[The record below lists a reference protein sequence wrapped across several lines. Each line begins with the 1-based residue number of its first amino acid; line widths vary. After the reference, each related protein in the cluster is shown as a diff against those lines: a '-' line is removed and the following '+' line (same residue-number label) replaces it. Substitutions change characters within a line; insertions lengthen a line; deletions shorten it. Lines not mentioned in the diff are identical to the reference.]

1 MQVTFWGTRGSIAK
15 AGPTTLRFGG
25 NTSCVS
31 VRSDAGTQLV
41 IDCGTGAHGLGQHLV
56 AGPSGEAVDGH
67 ILISHTHW
75 DHIQGLPFFAPL
87 FRPGNTWHIY
97 GPSGLGG
104 SLGEILAGQ
113 MEYRYFP
120 VEIDQLSADVEHH
133 DLVEGVLR
141 IDDVTIVTRY
151 LNHPALTLG
160 YRIEVDG
167 AVVVYSSDHEPHDQ
181 SLATGGDLGRN
192 RHDDAH
198 TQFVSGADLL
208 IHDAQYLGSEY
219 PEHVG
224 WGHSTVEYVVDLARR
239 GDVRTT
245 ALYHHDPNRTDEQV
259 DGVVDLARAHAREV
273 GYDGEV
279 IAAAEGSTIEVRGD
293 RPLSSVVTREA
304 QDAASSAFA
313 ARSMVAVVV
322 AESLEIG
329 DALADAARAEHL
341 DVVVTA
347 DLHEAFAVVR
357 STEPGI
363 VLVEPFADDTDFDL
377 VAAIRHLGTG
387 YGADVPI
394 IMVGHDDARWHPDS
408 AETRITEWLVWPA
421 SPFFLRT
428 KLRAWLLRRASR
440 WQNAPLP
447 DDEAERLAAL
457 RGLDVLD
464 TAPEAR
470 FDRHTDE
477 IAAALDVPVALV
489 SLVDAD
495 RQWFKSRRG
504 IAVEQ
509 TPREMSLC
517 AHAILDAE
525 VLQVDDTLA
534 DPRFAD
540 NPLVSGDPRL
550 RFYAGMPLTLDDGS
564 RVGTLCVAD
573 YRPRHLDDDQLDSLR
588 RVAALVEQELQPR
601 RTLTS
606 ISPRGPRRTAAGSLR

>member
-41 IDCGTGAHGLGQHLV
+41 IDCGTGAHGLGQHLL
-56 AGPSGEAVDGH
+56 AEANGAPVDGH

-87 FRPGNTWHIY
+87 FGSGNTWHIY

-104 SLGEILAGQ
+104 SLGDILAGQ

-120 VEIDQLSADVEHH
+120 VEIGQLSADVEHH
-133 DLVEGVLR
+133 DLVEGALF
-141 IDDVTIVTRY
+141 IDDVAIVTRY

-181 SLATGGDLGRN
+181 SLAVGGDVARN

-198 TQFVSGADLL
+198 ARFVAGADLL

-219 PEHVG
+219 SDHVG
-224 WGHSTVEYVVDLARR
+224 WGHSTVEYVIDLAAAAGVKR
-239 GDVRTT
+239 V
-245 ALYHHDPNRTDEQV
+245 ALYHHDPNRTDDQV
-259 DGVVDLARAHAREV
+259 DDLVELARAHGRRS
-273 GYDGEV
+273 GYDGE
-279 IAAAEGSTIEVRGD
+279 ILAAAEGSTIEVRGD
-293 RPLSSVVTREA
+293 RP
-304 QDAASSAFA
+304 QSADNHHQARVSESTAVA
-313 ARSMVAVVV
+313 ARSNVAVVV
-322 AESLEIG
+322 AETTEVS
-329 DALADAARAEHL
+329 DALAAAARAESL

-347 DLHEAFAVVR
+347 DLHEAYDVVR
-357 STEPGI
+357 SAHPDI
-363 VLVEPFADDTDFDL
+363 VLIESFADDGGFDL
-377 VAAIRHLGTG
+377 VAAIRDIGTEHG
-387 YGADVPI
+387 SDVPI
-394 IMVGHDDARWHPDS
+394 IMVGRDDERWHPDS

-428 KLRAWLLRRASR
+428 KLRAWLLRRSAR
-440 WQNAPLP
+440 WQNAPHAG
-447 DDEAERLAAL
+447 DEAERLGAL
-457 RGLDVLD
+457 RSLGVLD

-470 FDRHTDE
+470 FDRHTDD
-477 IAAALDVPVALV
+477 IAAILDVPVALV

-504 IAVEQ
+504 IDVQE

-517 AHAILDAE
+517 AHAILGAD
-525 VLQVDDTLA
+525 VLQVEDTLA
-534 DPRFAD
+534 DDRFAD
-540 NPLVSGDPRL
+540 NPLVSGEPRL

-573 YRPRHLDDDQLDSLR
+573 YLPRHLDDDQLDSLR
-588 RVAALVEQELQPR
+588 RVAARVVDELQR
-601 RTLTS
+601 S
-606 ISPRGPRRTAAGSLR
+606 